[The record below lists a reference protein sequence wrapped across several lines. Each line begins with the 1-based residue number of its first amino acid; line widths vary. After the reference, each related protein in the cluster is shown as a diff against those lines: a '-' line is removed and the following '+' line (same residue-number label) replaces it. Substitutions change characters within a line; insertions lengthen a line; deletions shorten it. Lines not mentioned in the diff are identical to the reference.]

1 MKPNRFDMAR
11 RSRTAVL
18 LLALGA
24 LLSGSVRPAPPDAR
38 LRNLH
43 KGLVLFLSAD
53 YVKAEAAL
61 RTHLTASKEKYGLA
75 AFLLGA
81 CLTARSFTE
90 AEKSAELLEEGT
102 RRFREAKRWG
112 AFRLPDDLKTLISP
126 RILNV
131 YYRAGTR

>member
-1 MKPNRFDMAR
+1 MKPGRYGLAK
-11 RSRTAVL
+11 RSRTAIL
-18 LLALGA
+18 LLALGT
-24 LLSGSVRPAPPDAR
+24 LLSGSVRPAPPNAR
-38 LRNLH
+38 LRNLN
-43 KGLVLFLSAD
+43 KGLVLFLNAD

-61 RTHLTASKEKYGLA
+61 RAHLAASKEKYGLA

-90 AEKSAELLEEGT
+90 TEKSAELLEEGI

-112 AFRLPDDLKTLISP
+112 AFRLPDDLKSLISP

-131 YYRAGTR
+131 YYRAGSR